1 MSKSRFTP
9 SEEVPDSRS
18 EVGVVAIEY
27 VLLGAAVIVA
37 IIAAFAV
44 FVPDLVARYDTL
56 L

>member
-1 MSKSRFTP
+1 MFRFTAGKVPRDSKS
-9 SEEVPDSRS
+9 EE
-18 EVGVVAIEY
+18 GVVAIEY
-27 VLLGAAVIVA
+27 VLLGAALIVA